1 MVTADTTHGD
11 ASGEQDPVGRRSA
24 GQHTLG
30 QHAGPR
36 ADSVA
41 GRLAHALETAHQ
53 LDPVVERLAAL
64 WRAPLQHDGLR
75 RLLRGKPLG
84 HAAHP
89 LLTDVPLGLWLSS
102 AVLDAV
108 GQETAARRL
117 IGAGI
122 LATGPTVV
130 TGWADW
136 STADDRTRRVG
147 VVHAASNGVA
157 LACYTASWLARR
169 RGNRGVGLLASA
181 AGAAALGV
189 GGFLGG
195 HMAYVLGSPP
205 RDPDAPVR

>member
-1 MVTADTTHGD
+1 MVTADTDRPGGS
-11 ASGEQDPVGRRSA
+11 SGEQHSGEPHPV
-24 GQHTLG
+24 GQHT
-30 QHAGPR
+30 GPR
-36 ADSVA
+36 AESRA
-41 GRLAHALETAHQ
+41 GSFAHALETAHQ
-53 LDPVVERLAAL
+53 LDPLVERIAAV
-64 WRAPLQHDGLR
+64 WRVPLRNDGLR

-89 LLTDVPLGLWLSS
+89 LLTDVPIGLWTS
-102 AVLDAV
+102 AALLDLA
-108 GQETAARRL
+108 GQEKAARRL

-122 LATGPTVV
+122 LATGPTIA

-147 VVHAASNGVA
+147 VVHAACNGAA
-157 LACYTASWLARR
+157 LACYTVSWFARR
-169 RGNRGVGLLASA
+169 QGNRGVGLAASA
-181 AGAAALGV
+181 VGAATLGV

>member
-1 MVTADTTHGD
+1 MVTADTDRPGD
-11 ASGEQDPVGRRSA
+11 ASGEQHSTGR
-24 GQHTLG
+24 HT
-30 QHAGPR
+30 GPR

-41 GRLAHALETAHQ
+41 DRLAEALENAHQ
-53 LDPVVERLAAL
+53 LDPIVERVAAL
-64 WRAPLQHDGLR
+64 WRGPLQHDGLR

-89 LLTDVPLGLWLSS
+89 LLTDVPLGRWMSS

-108 GQETAARRL
+108 GQEKAARRL

-122 LATGPTVV
+122 LAAGPTVV

-136 STADDRTRRVG
+136 SVADDRTRRVG

-169 RGNRGVGLLASA
+169 KGNRGVGLLASA

>member
-1 MVTADTTHGD
+1 MVTADTDRTGGTSD
-11 ASGEQDPVGRRSA
+11 EQQSTGR
-24 GQHTLG
+24 
-30 QHAGPR
+30 HAGPR

-41 GRLAHALETAHQ
+41 DRLAQALENAHQ
-53 LDPVVERLAAL
+53 LDPVVERVAAL
-64 WRAPLQHDGLR
+64 WRGPLQHDGLR

-89 LLTDVPLGLWLSS
+89 LLTDVPLGLWMSS

-108 GQETAARRL
+108 GQEKAARRL

-122 LATGPTVV
+122 LAAGPTVV

-136 STADDRTRRVG
+136 SVADDRTRRVG

-169 RGNRGVGLLASA
+169 QGNRGVGLLASA

>member
-1 MVTADTTHGD
+1 MVTADTHGD
-11 ASGEQDPVGRRSA
+11 ASDEQHGVGR
-24 GQHTLG
+24 
-30 QHAGPR
+30 HAGPR

-41 GRLAHALETAHQ
+41 DRLAQTLENAHQ
-53 LDPVVERLAAL
+53 LDPIVERVAAL
-64 WRAPLQHDGLR
+64 WRGPLQNDGLR

-89 LLTDVPLGLWLSS
+89 LLTDLPLGLWLSS
-102 AVLDAV
+102 AVLDAA
-108 GQETAARRL
+108 GQDEAARRL
-117 IGAGI
+117 VGAGI
-122 LATGPTVV
+122 LAAAPTFV

-136 STADDRTRRVG
+136 AAGDDRTRRVG
-147 VVHAASNGVA
+147 VVHAACNGVA
-157 LACYTASWLARR
+157 LACYTASWVARR

-181 AGAAALGV
+181 AGAAALGA

>member
-11 ASGEQDPVGRRSA
+11 ASGEQDPVG
-24 GQHTLG
+24 QHTIG
-30 QHAGPR
+30 KHAGPR

-41 GRLAHALETAHQ
+41 DRLAQVLENAHQ
-53 LDPVVERLAAL
+53 LDPVVERVAAL
-64 WRAPLQHDGLR
+64 WRGPLQHDGLR

-89 LLTDVPLGLWLSS
+89 LLTDVPLGLWMSS
-102 AVLDAV
+102 ALLDAV
-108 GQETAARRL
+108 GQEKAARRL

-122 LATGPTVV
+122 LAAGPTVV

-136 STADDRTRRVG
+136 SVADDRTRRVG

-157 LACYTASWLARR
+157 LACYTASWFARR
-169 RGNRGVGLLASA
+169 RGDRGVGLLASA